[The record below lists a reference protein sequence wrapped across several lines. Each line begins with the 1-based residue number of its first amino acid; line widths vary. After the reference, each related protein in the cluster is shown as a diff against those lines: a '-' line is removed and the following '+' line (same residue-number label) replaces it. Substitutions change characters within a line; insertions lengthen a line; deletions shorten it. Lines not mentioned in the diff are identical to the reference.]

1 MEQLCEQWSFNIL
14 PSLHSRPSGV
24 LGERCVGHI
33 FMIMCF
39 VKDSYT
45 FKVDSFIM
53 QSD

>member
-14 PSLHSRPSGV
+14 PSLYSLPSGV
-24 LGERCVGHI
+24 LGERFVGRI

-45 FKVDSFIM
+45 FKVESFIT